1 MNIEKLIF
9 FLTNQ
14 DGKGMLE
21 LKWQREDSSSL
32 DYSLHGSQG
41 STEGIGHL
49 LSLAGGIQFSF
60 TWLMRD

>member
-14 DGKGMLE
+14 DAKGMLG
-21 LKWQREDSSSL
+21 LQWQREDSFSL

-41 STEGIGHL
+41 STQGIGRL
-49 LSLAGGIQFSF
+49 LSLAGGIKFSF